1 MFTMK
6 KWLYEK
12 KKFVDYFGLYHILI
26 YSLGY
31 VILCKPFAELNFK
44 LPFLSFPI
52 FIGEIL
58 LFSCLLL
65 FLFGYS
71 KDIKQMNW
79 VGYVFVLYFCFVIV
93 KALWGYSLWG
103 PFALR
108 NAALFYYPSFAFLGY
123 FFFRAD
129 FFTHTKKVVFCC
141 ILLALLIFN
150 KYYVYWALTNYV
162 LCFILIFKFPS
173 KILRFFL
180 FFLLFFLTSY
190 RPFFDVAR
198 MMLLGNTVAILF
210 YFIVFTCILKVPLKY
225 KLSFLLLFFVF
236 VLVGSSRFIDKNAVI
251 SMMDVGGMVQNY
263 KAKIELRDERIR
275 QNPVYYEEQRNEK
288 KKLKIYNPTRFENYG
303 IFENEE
309 KTLNKYRKRLQNIA
323 YSEIGMGQSIYDQKE
338 LEKRK
343 LMEAQGSKVASET
356 IEDKSSLEA
365 RIKLADKR
373 IESLVVRERKG
384 KKKMKYRSLREA
396 NNNSIFRIIIW
407 MGMLEELIN
416 EKPLLGFHFGKPI
429 RSDTLEILGWAKS
442 AWGRDGWIG
451 AHNSFF
457 HMIYRAGI
465 IGLGMVLAFF
475 IVFINMTKEFIKMR
489 SLSGIL
495 LCGILLNWAVAINF
509 LLLLELP
516 YTSIP
521 IWSLYGMTLAY
532 LKHKRDI
539 QNSNNIAG

>member
-225 KLSFLLLFFVF
+225 KLSFLLFFLFLFFI
-236 VLVGSSRFIDKNAVI
+236 SR
-251 SMMDVGGMVQNY
+251 Y
-263 KAKIELRDERIR
+263 
-275 QNPVYYEEQRNEK
+275 
-288 KKLKIYNPTRFENYG
+288 
-303 IFENEE
+303 
-309 KTLNKYRKRLQNIA
+309 
-323 YSEIGMGQSIYDQKE
+323 
-338 LEKRK
+338 
-343 LMEAQGSKVASET
+343 T
-356 IEDKSSLEA
+356 IQ
-365 RIKLADKR
+365 
-373 IESLVVRERKG
+373 
-384 KKKMKYRSLREA
+384 
-396 NNNSIFRIIIW
+396 
-407 MGMLEELIN
+407 
-416 EKPLLGFHFGKPI
+416 P
-429 RSDTLEILGWAKS
+429 
-442 AWGRDGWIG
+442 
-451 AHNSFF
+451 SFF
-457 HMIYRAGI
+457 I
-465 IGLGMVLAFF
+465 
-475 IVFINMTKEFIKMR
+475 
-489 SLSGIL
+489 SG
-495 LCGILLNWAVAINF
+495 
-509 LLLLELP
+509 
-516 YTSIP
+516 
-521 IWSLYGMTLAY
+521 
-532 LKHKRDI
+532 
-539 QNSNNIAG
+539 